1 MDSLLQ
7 DVRYAVRMCL
17 RTPGFTAVAIL
28 TLALGIGAN
37 TAIFTLVNA
46 VLIER
51 LPFRDPDRLVVI
63 WEENVR
69 RPGRANTISP
79 ANYLQWQDRNQVFE
93 QMSSFYDWR
102 ANLTGQAAPEELT
115 GQAVTSNFFSAL

>member
-1 MDSLLQ
+1 MRDLVQ
-7 DVRYAVRMCL
+7 DFRYAARLLL
-17 RTPGFTAVAIL
+17 RSPAFTVIAVAA
-28 TLALGIGAN
+28 LALGIGAN

-51 LPFRDPDRLVVI
+51 LPFKDPGQLVVV

-69 RPGRANTISP
+69 RPGRPNTIAP

-93 QMSSFYDWR
+93 EMSAFYDWR
-102 ANLTGQAAPEELT
+102 ANLTGQAEPEDVAT
-115 GQAVTSNFFSAL
+115 MQIGP

>member
-1 MDSLLQ
+1 MVTDSLLQ
-7 DVRYAVRMCL
+7 DLRYAVRMCA
-17 RTPGFTAVAIL
+17 RTPGFTAVAML

-51 LPFRDPDRLVVI
+51 LPFKDPDRLVVV

-69 RPGRANTISP
+69 RPGRPNTIAP

-93 QMSSFYDWR
+93 EMSAFYDWR
-102 ANLTGQAAPEELT
+102 ANLTGQGER
-115 GQAVTSNFFSAL
+115 